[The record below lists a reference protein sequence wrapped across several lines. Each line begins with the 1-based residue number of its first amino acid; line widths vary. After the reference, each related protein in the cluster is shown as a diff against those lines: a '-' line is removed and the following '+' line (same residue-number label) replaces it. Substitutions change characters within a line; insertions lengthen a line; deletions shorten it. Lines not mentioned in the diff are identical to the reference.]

1 MKNILVYGHY
11 VVKTMQSNTTQS
23 AHDIICLKLKGG
35 TQLLKKSYSME
46 ELRDLESK
54 LVLITGSKAENR
66 AEVDHFLDVRK
77 CILLHIWYSFYILF
91 FFSDT

>member
-11 VVKTMQSNTTQS
+11 VVKTMQSNTQS

-35 TQLLKKSYSME
+35 TQLPKKSYSME

-54 LVLITGSKAENR
+54 LVLIAGSKAENR

-77 CILLHIWYSFYILF
+77 CAYDACILLHIW
-91 FFSDT
+91 